1 MKPKKVK
8 RPEPAKRWWYT
19 SVVDI
24 IKTFGAAAI
33 ALLFKKK

>member
-8 RPEPAKRWWYT
+8 RPSPKKRWWYT
-19 SVVDI
+19 PVVDI